1 MPSGSGPRPSA
12 GPRGHIAGG
21 QWAQVPPGWVGTFPA
36 MRSLWQP
43 LADEEEANM
52 KASRRTFL
60 KTTGAA
66 GVAVLAGGILG
77 RSEARAAESV
87 PRGAAQ
93 AGGEVARGLTLCTIR
108 RGDRLTLGVRTP
120 QGVLDVEKAATADGA
135 RFPQTPDEVLQGKNL
150 DGLRK
155 ALSRIGRAGKAKK
168 SFLLKEGDFAFGP
181 CIARPQKIVMMG
193 FNYRKHCNELKIPI
207 PTTPVFFNKYN
218 NALLGHGGT
227 IHLPTSVAKN
237 FDYEVELVVV
247 LGKKARDVSAADA
260 LSYVAGYCTG
270 NDFTARDLQFKTTQ
284 FMIGK
289 SCDGFAPVGPWLVGA
304 DLVEDPQKLHLECR
318 VNGEVR
324 QSSNTDDMIFSCAD
338 LVSYASTLMTLEAGD
353 IIFTGTP
360 EGVIQGKPEAQ
371 RVWLKAGDQVSTE
384 IEKLGEL
391 RFSLA

>member
-1 MPSGSGPRPSA
+1 
-12 GPRGHIAGG
+12 
-21 QWAQVPPGWVGTFPA
+21 
-36 MRSLWQP
+36 
-43 LADEEEANM
+43 M
-52 KASRRTFL
+52 KATRRTFL
-60 KTTGAA
+60 KTAGAA
-66 GVAVLAGGILG
+66 SVAALAGGLAG
-77 RSEARAAESV
+77 
-87 PRGAAQ
+87 RGAA
-93 AGGEVARGLTLCTIR
+93 AAEGASPPRPASPDGAARGLVLCSIR
-108 RGDRLTLGVRTP
+108 RGDRLALGVRTP
-120 QGVLDVEKAATADGA
+120 QGVLDVERAGAAAGV
-135 RFPQTPDEVLQGKNL
+135 PVPLSPDDVLRGRAV

-155 ALSRIGRAGKAKK
+155 VLSRAKGKNDA
-168 SFLLKEGDFAFGP
+168 LLQEGQIAFGP
-181 CIARPQKIVMMG
+181 CITDPQKIIMMG

-227 IHLPTSVAKN
+227 IRLPTKVAKN

-247 LGKKARDVSAADA
+247 MGRSARDVGASEA

-284 FMIGK
+284 YMVGK

-304 DLVEDPQKLHLECR
+304 DLVGDPQKLKLTCR

-324 QSSNTDDMIFSCAD
+324 QSSNTDDMIFSCAE
-338 LVSYASTLMTLEAGD
+338 LVSYASTLMTLQPGD

-371 RVWLKAGDQVSTE
+371 RVWLRAGDQVSTE